1 MKFTKATALAFLLLA
16 LGAVP
21 ARAAW
26 TFAATNQI
34 PATEAAFTNAFYTAA
49 DNTVIQFTNTS
60 YTVIT
65 LGTAINYTQTKSI
78 SIIGQTNLVS
88 IALPNV
94 TYPWSVS
101 DSSTNPILIYGIDF
115 IGAANNSGAGLQYGK
130 NAGSATPFKAFVDF
144 SHLSMTN
151 CVARGISLGYG
162 DARGVIHHCLF
173 RNPSGAGNFNSVIVG
188 GNEYYSWA
196 NPNPLGTTNNV
207 VIEDCIFDNESGAVG
222 NGHFDGYNGGQ
233 AVFRHNT
240 FINPAATG
248 VHGYDSQVTSFRSL
262 EIYAN
267 IFTNMTSA
275 SVAAET
281 RGGVM
286 MIYSNTV
293 YGSGMPTNSVFYLNY
308 YRSCWG
314 SYQETLGHQGID
326 RTNYFSGTATGGT
339 ATTLVCANTPLGVQ
353 YGFDVVNSEW
363 ANWQLVITG
372 GTGNGQT
379 RTIASDHPSSQ
390 TAPGTMTFTVSSA
403 WTTTPDNT
411 STFELRPA
419 NGCTWQIGN
428 QPVYTFVT
436 GTPSANRQV
445 KIGVDL
451 STTLDNLKACVNG
464 EDSASGSK
472 YYAASTINYDLSVA
486 SKTANTIVFHNIL
499 DGTGTGGYP
508 GAFQEGVI
516 TFPNKGTNT
525 GVVLQPCLSVKNTLN
540 GTNVGF
546 TLRWDASSCTG
557 PDFNTNS
564 VVAGRDYYETNSVP
578 YALLAYPH
586 ATIAELEPRS
596 GGGGGGGATY
606 SSVSAAGSSVTFN
619 GSAGL
624 KVQ

>member
-1 MKFTKATALAFLLLA
+1 MKFTKAILALLLIA
-16 LGAVP
+16 ASCVGS
-21 ARAAW
+21 RAAW

-34 PATEAAFTNAFYTAA
+34 PATEAAFTNAYYTAA
-49 DNTVIQFTNTS
+49 DNTLILFTNTS
-60 YTVIT
+60 YVNIT
-65 LGTAINYTQTKSI
+65 LGTALNYYSVANPQCTNSVSVK
-78 SIIGQTNLVS
+78 GPGTNLLS
-88 IALPNV
+88 ITLPNV
-94 TYPWSVS
+94 AYAWNIQS
-101 DSSTNPILIYGIDF
+101 SSTNPIILSDF
-115 IGAANNSGAGLQYGK
+115 DVIGASGNTGAGIQIGA
-130 NAGSATPFKAFVDF
+130 NAGSATPFQAFADVARI
-144 SHLSMTN
+144 SMTN
-151 CVARGISLGYG
+151 CLARGISMGYG
-162 DARGVIHHCLF
+162 DGRGVIHHCLF
-173 RNPSGAGNFNSVIVG
+173 RNPSGAGQFNSVIVG

-196 NPNPLGTTNNV
+196 KSNPLGTTNNV
-207 VIEDCIFDNESGAVG
+207 VIEDCTFDNESGSVG
-222 NGHFDGYNGGQ
+222 NGHWDGYNGGQ
-233 AVFRHNT
+233 MVIRHNLV
-240 FINPAATG
+240 IKPAATG
-248 VHGYDSQVTSFRSL
+248 THGYDSQVTSFRSQ
-262 EIYAN
+262 EIYN
-267 IFTNMTSA
+267 NVFTNMTSA

-281 RGGVM
+281 RGGFM
-286 MIYSNTV
+286 GCYSNTV
-293 YGSGMPTNSVFYLNY
+293 YASGMATNAVFYLNY

-445 KIGVDL
+445 AIGASL
-451 STTLDNLKACVNG
+451 AASLANLKACVNG
-464 EDSASGSK
+464 EDSSSGTK
-472 YYAASTINYDLSVA
+472 YYASSTLNQDFSVP
-486 SKTANTIVFHNIL
+486 SVTSTTIVFHNIL
-499 DGTGTGGYP
+499 DGSGANGYP

-516 TFPNKGTNT
+516 TVPTARTNV
-525 GVVLQPCLSVKNTLN
+525 GVVLQPCLTMANTLN

-546 TLRWDASSCTG
+546 ALRWDNSTCTG

-564 VVAGRDYYETNSVP
+564 VVLGRDAYDTNSIP
-578 YALLAYPH
+578 YAMLAYPH
-586 ATIAELEPRS
+586 PTIAVLEGAAS
-596 GGGGGGGATY
+596 GGGGGSPLSVKHRGARRR
-606 SSVSAAGSSVTFN
+606 
-619 GSAGL
+619 
-624 KVQ
+624 